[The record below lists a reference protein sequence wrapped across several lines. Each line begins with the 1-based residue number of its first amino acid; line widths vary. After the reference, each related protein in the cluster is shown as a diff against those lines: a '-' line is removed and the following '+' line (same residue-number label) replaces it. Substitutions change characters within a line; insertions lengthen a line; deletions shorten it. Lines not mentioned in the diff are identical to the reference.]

1 MKIVDRK
8 TFLQLDK
15 ETLYSKYEPCCF
27 GDLKIKCISNMSDDF
42 VNQGITNAIE
52 YGSSG
57 EYLDILELA
66 EKNGESFT
74 MDFDCPGR
82 DGCFDEDQLFAIW
95 EKEDVEQLIER
106 LKTLL

>member
-15 ETLYSKYEPCCF
+15 ETLYSKYEPCYF
-27 GDLKIKCISNMSDDF
+27 SDLTIKCISNMSDDF
-42 VNQGITNAIE
+42 VTQGITNAIE
-52 YGSSG
+52 CDNGQ
-57 EYLDILELA
+57 EHIEILSNS
-66 EKNGESFT
+66 EKNGTSFT

-95 EKEDVEQLIER
+95 EKEDIEKLIER
-106 LKTLL
+106 LKILL